1 MKTLEFVW
9 LICGILA
16 LGTWL
21 YSDEYGAHAAF
32 AAICS
37 LAGASIYLLLRSKE
51 KVYRLFACISL
62 TVISAA
68 LGIALLRMVGLGG

>member
-1 MKTLEFVW
+1 MKTLELVW

-21 YSDEYGAHAAF
+21 YSDEYGAHGDF
-32 AAICS
+32 AVICS
-37 LAGASIYLLLRSKE
+37 LAGVSIYLLLRSKE
-51 KVYRLFACISL
+51 KVYRLFACVSL

-68 LGIALLRMVGLGG
+68 LGVALLRMVGLAG